1 MKTNRKVLRNFE
13 KKMNLS
19 LLSLASIVQE
29 LMLKKGL
36 TLSIAESC
44 TGGLISSIL
53 TKIPECSKYFK
64 GSIVCYSRFSKE
76 NILNI
81 DENIL
86 EKNGTISTE
95 ASLEMAKKTKEL
107 FDSDIALST
116 TGVAGPLRQ
125 ENKPVGL
132 VYISLYSDD
141 FSKTKELNLRG
152 TRGEIQLKAGQ
163 EALNILQ
170 IYLSKLNKN

>member
-1 MKTNRKVLRNFE
+1 
-13 KKMNLS
+13 MNLS

-81 DENIL
+81 NKNIL
-86 EKNGTISTE
+86 EKYGTISTE

-116 TGVAGPLRQ
+116 TGVAGPSSE

-132 VYISLYSDD
+132 IYISLYSDD

-152 TRGEIQLKAGQ
+152 IRGEIQLKVAQ
-163 EALNILQ
+163 EALNVLQ

>member
-1 MKTNRKVLRNFE
+1 
-13 KKMNLS
+13 MNLS

-29 LMLKKGL
+29 LMLRKGL

-53 TKIPECSKYFK
+53 TKLPDCSKYFK
-64 GSIVCYSRFSKE
+64 GSVVCYSRFSKE

-81 DENIL
+81 DKSII
-86 EKNGTISTE
+86 EKYGTISSE
-95 ASLEMAKKTKEL
+95 VGLEMAKKTKEL

-116 TGVAGPLRQ
+116 TGVAGPLGQ
-125 ENKPVGL
+125 ENKPAGL
-132 VYISLYSDD
+132 VYISLCSDD
-141 FSKTKELNLRG
+141 FSKTKELNLYGSRE
-152 TRGEIQLKAGQ
+152 EIQLKAAQ
-163 EALNILQ
+163 ATLNMLQ

>member
-1 MKTNRKVLRNFE
+1 
-13 KKMNLS
+13 MNSS

-53 TKIPECSKYFK
+53 TKLPECSKYFK

-81 DENIL
+81 NKNIL
-86 EKNGTISTE
+86 EKYGTISSE
-95 ASLEMAKKTKEL
+95 VSLEMAKKTKEL
-107 FDSDIALST
+107 FDSDIGLSA
-116 TGVAGPLRQ
+116 TGVAGPSSE

-132 VYISLYSDD
+132 VYISLYSDN
-141 FSKTKELNLRG
+141 FSKTKELNLIR
-152 TRGEIQLKAGQ
+152 TREEIQLKAAQ
-163 EALNILQ
+163 AALNMLRL
-170 IYLSKLNKN
+170 YLLK